1 MYRTKTQNVHRRLP
15 ACIRLVILCSTLLLW
30 SCGGGGGSDD
40 GSASPVTDTT
50 TGQTTD
56 GSSDVWERVELRQFQ
71 ASGMLIPSIQAKYD
85 GDTTIHLAYFTDSEN
100 QESDFT
106 VNHQTFSL
114 QDMTLGTAVQV
125 IDIDNSRT
133 LGLVLGD
140 GNAPVLAYQ
149 GGDIRECGSEQQSDV
164 MINIGSGSSWGE
176 ATAGI
181 GFVERNP
188 VFQDGL
194 AGRRVSAATDSAGDV
209 HVAYQFF
216 YEGCD
221 AMNFNYPDL
230 LYVRKQGSNPAAD
243 ADEETVEGNVYNS
256 NGTASAQNNVGA
268 NATIVIDS
276 DDDPAVFYY
285 ADLNPNSSSMDQKGL
300 RIARRKADVWTPEW
314 IEAGI
319 QVSDISA
326 GMDPSGN
333 LAVAYYVESEYED
346 ALGTHEKLLKYAVQN
361 GSAWTVSIVDES
373 VQCGRFCS
381 LSFTDQGY
389 PAIAYYASQNHSGST
404 TLQDLKFAEYNG
416 SMWTA
421 ETVSAEGDIGH
432 YNTLVFDSNGT
443 AYIGTYSESLH
454 TMFLFYR

>member
-1 MYRTKTQNVHRRLP
+1 MCSTKTHKIDSRSLMS
-15 ACIRLVILCSTLLLW
+15 IGLLVFSILLLLCG
-30 SCGGGGGSDD
+30 CGGGGGSDD
-40 GSASPVTDTT
+40 STVTQSSETT
-50 TGQTTD
+50 SGQNTEGT
-56 GSSDVWERVELRQFQ
+56 SDEWERISLRQFQ
-71 ASGMLIPSIQAKYD
+71 ASGMLIPSIQAAYD
-85 GDTTIHLAYFTDSEN
+85 GDAVIHLAYFTDSDN
-100 QESDFT
+100 QDADFT
-106 VNHQTFSL
+106 VNYQTFSL
-114 QDMTLGTAVQV
+114 QEMSLGTATQV

-133 LGLVLGD
+133 LGLALGS
-140 GNAPVLAYQ
+140 GSTPVLAYQ
-149 GGDIRECGSEQQSDV
+149 GGEIRECGSEQQSDV
-164 MINIGSGSSWGE
+164 MINIGSGNSWSE

-194 AGRRVSAATDSAGDV
+194 AGRRITTAADSSGTV

-230 LYVRKQGSNPAAD
+230 LYVRKQVSNPGAD
-243 ADEETVEGNVYNS
+243 AEEETVEGNVYNS
-256 NGTASAQNNVGA
+256 NGTASVQNSVGG
-268 NATIVIDS
+268 NAVIVVDG
-276 DDDPAVFYY
+276 DGDPAVFYY
-285 ADLNPNSSSMDQKGL
+285 ADLNPNSSNTAQKGI
-300 RIARRKADVWTPEW
+300 RVARRKNSTWSPEW
-314 IEAGI
+314 IETGI

-361 GSAWTVSIVDES
+361 DSGWTVMVADES

-381 LSFTDQGY
+381 LSFNEQGY

-416 SMWTA
+416 SAWIT

-432 YNTLVFDSNGT
+432 YNTLLFDGNGT
-443 AYIGTYSESLH
+443 AYICTYSESLD